1 MIFYFYFYK
10 KHFIMKD
17 IKVLYGHSNCGK
29 SETLNYV
36 RELIRSNGG
45 ACLSANPPYNGDR
58 PETFRYNGMIV
69 SICPGGDT
77 ADIIY
82 NNFQYAYAKKADII
96 ITASR
101 SRGKGCSIIEN
112 EAIKNNAKIH
122 WLKKSREYMLSQKTQ
137 DACNR
142 EYAKV
147 IFDTL

>member
-82 NNFQYAYAKKADII
+82 NNFQYAMQKRQILLLLHPEVEAKDVV
-96 ITASR
+96 S
-101 SRGKGCSIIEN
+101 
-112 EAIKNNAKIH
+112 
-122 WLKKSREYMLSQKTQ
+122 LKTKQ
-137 DACNR
+137 
-142 EYAKV
+142 
-147 IFDTL
+147 

>member
-1 MIFYFYFYK
+1 
-10 KHFIMKD
+10 
-17 IKVLYGHSNCGK
+17 
-29 SETLNYV
+29 
-36 RELIRSNGG
+36 
-45 ACLSANPPYNGDR
+45 
-58 PETFRYNGMIV
+58 MIV

-112 EAIKNNAKIH
+112 EAIKNNAKIQ
-122 WLKKSREYMLSQKTQ
+122 WFKKSHEYMLSQKTQ